1 MAKDDGVSVR
11 GNPSARA
18 TIRRVVVLAAAVA
31 VQALAFPNPS
41 FATYGGTN
49 GEIVYA
55 TDTGVRTISPDG
67 SGDQPFSYDG
77 HLFDLSFSADGSKAV
92 VVDSTGH
99 GERIVLLD
107 LANDTHSVVLRGS
120 HIPTETASSVALA
133 PHGRRVVFSDG
144 SYPRHL
150 WTVHVDGSHLT
161 KIATGYGDPDWGS
174 NGRIVASHGIFHADG
189 KRFIATMDPDGSD
202 RTVIATFP
210 PTGAAWRSVYELV
223 PSWAPDCS
231 AVVFTA
237 QRLRIH
243 PDIWWVAA
251 DGSNLHKL
259 TDTATTSE
267 SGPTFS
273 PDGTTIVLSIHQPH
287 TTESDLWLMAP
298 DGTNLT
304 QLTDTPGT
312 YEYPMAWR
320 PT

>member
-11 GNPSARA
+11 GNASARA
-18 TIRRVVVLAAAVA
+18 KIHRVIVIAAVVG
-31 VQALAFPNPS
+31 VQTLASAPS
-41 FATYGGTN
+41 SATYAGTN
-49 GEIVYA
+49 GDIVYA
-55 TDTGVRTISPDG
+55 TDTGVRTILADG

-77 HLFDLSFSADGSKAV
+77 FFSDLSFSADGSKAV

-107 LANDTHSVVLRGS
+107 LVNDTHSVVLRGS
-120 HIPTETASSVALA
+120 HIPTGTASSVALS
-133 PHGRRVVFSDG
+133 PLGRRIAFSDG

-150 WTVHVDGSHLT
+150 YTAHVDGSHLT
-161 KIATGYGDPDWGS
+161 KIANGYAFPDWGS
-174 NGRIVASHGIFHADG
+174 NGRLVASHGIFHGDG
-189 KRFIATMDPDGSD
+189 KRFIATMNPDGTD

-210 PTGAAWRSVYELV
+210 PTGEAWGSVYGLV
-223 PSWAPDCS
+223 PSWAPDSS

-237 QRLRIH
+237 QRFRIH

-259 TDTATTSE
+259 TDTAKTSE

-273 PDGTTIVLSIHQPH
+273 PDGTTIVLSMLPPH
-287 TTESDLWLMAP
+287 ATESDLWLMAP

-304 QLTDTPGT
+304 QLTNTAGSS
-312 YEYPMAWR
+312 EYPMAWR